1 MADMRKLIE
10 SVDSIDES
18 ISNTSFKTVANS
30 DHFIRDVFS
39 ALAPINGAP
48 GKTVN
53 ITVTAKG
60 TNMLEYSINE
70 VTPKVPPTEDEIL
83 AKAQNSRTY

>member
-53 ITVTAKG
+53 ITAKG